1 MSKEENLKNTLKEKF
16 NFSDEELEVFI
27 QKLMVQASQQ
37 QNSEKASTGARIWKK
52 EEIERLG
59 IKVEP
64 VQWEKL
70 PQA

>member
-27 QKLMVQASQQ
+27 QKLMAQANHQ
-37 QNSEKASTGARIWKK
+37 QNSEKATTGARIWKK